1 MSTWSFF
8 SSGWEHVKRKMHPC
22 SPTHFCSDSKVIS
35 IFLAFGLEVI
45 SVNVSF
51 VVISYSSWTKAR
63 HRKVYKAVQC
73 CWWHCQSAF
82 VVVVVDDFDTLVVV
96 VDVNAFVVVDVNTFV
111 VVLLFLTMLTT
122 REDWEKSIK
131 RCSVVNGPANQIIR
145 HRDITT
151 EGSRRF

>member
-1 MSTWSFF
+1 M
-8 SSGWEHVKRKMHPC
+8 
-22 SPTHFCSDSKVIS
+22 
-35 IFLAFGLEVI
+35 
-45 SVNVSF
+45 
-51 VVISYSSWTKAR
+51 
-63 HRKVYKAVQC
+63 
-73 CWWHCQSAF
+73 
-82 VVVVVDDFDTLVVV
+82 VVVVDVNASVV

>member
-1 MSTWSFF
+1 M
-8 SSGWEHVKRKMHPC
+8 
-22 SPTHFCSDSKVIS
+22 
-35 IFLAFGLEVI
+35 
-45 SVNVSF
+45 
-51 VVISYSSWTKAR
+51 
-63 HRKVYKAVQC
+63 
-73 CWWHCQSAF
+73 
-82 VVVVVDDFDTLVVV
+82 VVVVDVNASVV
-96 VDVNAFVVVDVNTFV
+96 VDVNAFVVVDVNTSVVVDVNTFVFVDVNTFV

>member
-1 MSTWSFF
+1 MTGSLRQDIEKSI
-8 SSGWEHVKRKMHPC
+8 KLC
-22 SPTHFCSDSKVIS
+22 S
-35 IFLAFGLEVI
+35 
-45 SVNVSF
+45 
-51 VVISYSSWTKAR
+51 
-63 HRKVYKAVQC
+63 AVDGIANQLL
-73 CWWHCQSAF
+73 

-96 VDVNAFVVVDVNTFV
+96 VDVNAFVVVDVNTSVVVDVNTFV

-151 EGSRRF
+151 EGSRIFLRANIVSYWQRTT

>member
-1 MSTWSFF
+1 MY
-8 SSGWEHVKRKMHPC
+8 KRQ
-22 SPTHFCSDSKVIS
+22 I
-35 IFLAFGLEVI
+35 
-45 SVNVSF
+45 VN
-51 VVISYSSWTKAR
+51 
-63 HRKVYKAVQC
+63 QLL
-73 CWWHCQSAF
+73 

-96 VDVNAFVVVDVNTFV
+96 VDVNAFVVVDVNTSVVVDVNTFV

-122 REDWEKSIK
+122 REDWEEKSIK

>member
-1 MSTWSFF
+1 M
-8 SSGWEHVKRKMHPC
+8 
-22 SPTHFCSDSKVIS
+22 
-35 IFLAFGLEVI
+35 
-45 SVNVSF
+45 
-51 VVISYSSWTKAR
+51 
-63 HRKVYKAVQC
+63 
-73 CWWHCQSAF
+73 
-82 VVVVVDDFDTLVVV
+82 VVVVDVNASVV

-151 EGSRRF
+151 EGSRRFQRANIVSYWQRTT